1 MDSVGISWSLR
12 ELTRDGRTSGTNAML
27 AIVLPDAVASYD
39 YAVVE
44 NTCPSCYCRTWQTH
58 AFFRSR
64 VSDSTFA

>member
-12 ELTRDGRTSGTNAML
+12 ELTRDGLTSGTNVML
-27 AIVLPDAVASYD
+27 AIVLPDAVGSHD

-44 NTCPSCYCRTWQTH
+44 NTCPSCYCRTWQTR

-64 VSDSTFA
+64 VSDSAFA